1 MQRAGALELGVTLR
15 LHASGVSGAA
25 VRLPA
30 TSTDTSRAPV
40 AQGTERRTSN
50 PRAGG
55 SNPPRRTTAGHEDQ
69 LRRRDILFP
78 GRVHAGDLRGGRRD
92 NEPEHGPRRE
102 LGLVRGSASRRG
114 GLTLR
119 VVVTG
124 SAHPGPFAGGPPS
137 VRGEIRSSADGMAVG
152 WLRGMLTAPRG
163 HPEPSVTE
171 RPSSLGRSPRR
182 PTRLRF
188 GSTPRASRTRR

>member
-1 MQRAGALELGVTLR
+1 MPLAPITCRWWTRRNWNGGSVRELVGDRLKFSDPIGVQRAGALELGVTLR

-69 LRRRDILFP
+69 LRRRDILF
-78 GRVHAGDLRGGRRD
+78 LGGFTLATFDED
-92 NEPEHGPRRE
+92 NGTTN
-102 LGLVRGSASRRG
+102 LS
-114 GLTLR
+114 T
-119 VVVTG
+119 
-124 SAHPGPFAGGPPS
+124 
-137 VRGEIRSSADGMAVG
+137 VRGESSGLFVVQRADAAASLSG
-152 WLRGMLTAPRG
+152 
-163 HPEPSVTE
+163 
-171 RPSSLGRSPRR
+171 SS
-182 PTRLRF
+182 
-188 GSTPRASRTRR
+188 